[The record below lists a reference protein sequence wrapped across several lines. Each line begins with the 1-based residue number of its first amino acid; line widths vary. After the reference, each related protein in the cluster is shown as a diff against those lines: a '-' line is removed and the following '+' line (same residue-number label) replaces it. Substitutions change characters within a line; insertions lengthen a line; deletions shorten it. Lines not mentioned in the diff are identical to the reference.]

1 MKSVFGILS
10 SGVASMALFG
20 MITSGG
26 PLSAV
31 AEGADALAQVLNPIV
46 AAAPA
51 GAVAQGE
58 GVAPGGPAV
67 GGPAAGGAAVA
78 GGPAVAGPGV
88 AGPVAGGAVV
98 GGPDIVEGGPAIVEG
113 PPPGPP
119 LLHHFMYVARHRY
132 YGGVYEHKMEL
143 MLFGDHS
150 FKFIMPEREEW
161 GGRGDWGHGNEEV
174 CDDTGWTTGTWEL
187 VEDELCMTFVDG
199 FSRHGMFNI
208 GEQGP
213 MLSYD
218 GIRWND
224 ILAAPVGPVGPAV
237 EAGPVGPVAE

>member
-51 GAVAQGE
+51 GAVEGE
-58 GVAPGGPAV
+58 GIAPGGP
-67 GGPAAGGAAVA
+67 GGGAPAAGVAVVA
-78 GGPAVAGPGV
+78 GGPAVAGP
-88 AGPVAGGAVV
+88 V
-98 GGPDIVEGGPAIVEG
+98 GGGEVVEGGPAIVEGGPVIVEGGPVIVEG

-143 MLFGDHS
+143 MLFEDHS

-161 GGRGDWGHGNEEV
+161 GGRGGYRGHEEV
-174 CDDTGWTTGTWEL
+174 CDDSGWTTGTWEL
-187 VEDELCMTFVDG
+187 VEDELCMTFADG
-199 FSRHGMFNI
+199 FSRHGLFSI
-208 GEQGP
+208 GETGP
-213 MLSYD
+213 MLRYD

-224 ILAAPVGPVGPAV
+224 ILAIPAGPVGEVGPVGPI
-237 EAGPVGPVAE
+237 AE